1 MAVTA
6 RRTDQDE
13 EFAVVRFLREVLDEL
28 RKVVWPT
35 PGELLRYTMVV
46 VVTVVVIATFI
57 GVVDWGVGEFV
68 KRFVYSGLTK

>member
-35 PGELLRYTMVV
+35 PGELWRYTMVV